1 MIATVYGFFIM
12 FYYYIL
18 RAVRDEISPADRGKL
33 QFLWTAVFFVMLVA
47 LRLGSKQELL
57 ARKGDTES

>member
-1 MIATVYGFFIM
+1 M

-18 RAVRDEISPADRGKL
+18 RAARDEISPADRGKL
-33 QFLWTAVFFVMLVA
+33 QFLWTAVFFVMLLA